1 MHTILLGMTT
11 FAKELQKENAP
22 SPILVTLFGMTTSA
36 KELHQEN
43 ALLHIIFVPSLT
55 EYPLLNPC
63 GAFNNFLPSL
73 LYFTPHSSIKAS
85 FNSSS
90 VALVDKSSIV

>member
-1 MHTILLGMTT
+1 MI
-11 FAKELQKENAP
+11 
-22 SPILVTLFGMTTSA
+22 VTLFGMIILDREKHFLNAHFPILVIPSGMA
-36 KELHQEN
+36 MLVKELHIEN
-43 ALLHIIFVPSLT
+43 ARSHIIRVLSLT
-55 EYPLLNPC
+55 EYPLFSPC